1 MPTQRSATARDL
13 RPMSP
18 LFGGAQASEAG
29 THCQPAQLAPLGTLW
44 LKMQHMGSRL
54 TIAVLLLLSGFAHAQ
69 DEAATKKADDGTKSG
84 VSAILGTLDW
94 GAAHPSV
101 LTQVKAD
108 IDARYQDRLEVAAG
122 DTLAIDR
129 ILREKTEEFKTV
141 KKTFTR
147 FTGQRTGYESSL
159 ISRDFDAAG
168 DEAVLVVEQED
179 AQRYYFFKGDQ
190 LWKVLL
196 AYNSSVSSRV
206 PFDDFLKKVKGAYG
220 GALHVEW
227 YTPKGGTKRVRS
239 ATWEDDATVLVVEDR
254 TDFFGT
260 FVMKYLEKSEGA
272 AREAALAQKKAAEAQ
287 PQADP
292 QMESMLD
299 DITGGSDDDGGN
311 VVDEMTGSSADV
323 DLESGKPKYDT
334 LVRASDLRAE
344 KAEKGRKKKARKDD
358 EREPAKKKT
367 QKKPRNKPLGDPGIV
382 F

>member
-1 MPTQRSATARDL
+1 MG
-13 RPMSP
+13 P
-18 LFGGAQASEAG
+18 LYGGAQPSEAG
-29 THCQPAQLAPLGTLW
+29 TLCQPTQLASHGSVW
-44 LKMQHMGSRL
+44 LKLHVMGSRL
-54 TIAVLLLLSGFAHAQ
+54 TLAVLLLLGGPAHAQ
-69 DEAATKKADDGTKSG
+69 DEAANKKADDGTKTG

-101 LTQVKAD
+101 LEQIKAD
-108 IDARYQDRLEVAAG
+108 IDARYQDRLQAAAG

-129 ILREKTEEFKTV
+129 ILREKNDEFGTV

-159 ISRDFDAAG
+159 ISRDFDSGG
-168 DEAVLVVEQED
+168 DEAVLVVEQQD
-179 AQRYYFFKGDQ
+179 AQRYYFFKSDQ

-196 AYNSSVSSRV
+196 AYNASVSTKV
-206 PFDDFLKKVKGAYG
+206 PFGDFLKKVNGAYG
-220 GALHVEW
+220 EPLHVEW

-272 AREAALAQKKAAEAQ
+272 AREAALAQKKAVEAQ

-299 DITGGSDDDGGN
+299 DITGGAGDDAGN
-311 VVDEMTGSSADV
+311 VVDEMTGSSAEV
-323 DLESGKPKYDT
+323 DLESGRPKYDS
-334 LVRASDLRAE
+334 LVRASELRAQQ
-344 KAEKGRKKKARKDD
+344 AEQQAREKKK
-358 EREPAKKKT
+358 KKK
-367 QKKPRNKPLGDPGIV
+367 KKKSKADDPAPTRKSSGDKPPPKPLGDPGII